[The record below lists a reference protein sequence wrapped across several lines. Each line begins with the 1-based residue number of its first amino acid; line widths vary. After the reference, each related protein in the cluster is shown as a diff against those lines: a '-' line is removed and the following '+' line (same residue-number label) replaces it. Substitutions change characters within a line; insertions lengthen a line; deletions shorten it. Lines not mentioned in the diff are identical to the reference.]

1 MRAIVLSELMEPS
14 ELALGE
20 APTPPLQEDALRIA
34 VHAAGCNFF
43 DILQCRGQYQVKPP
57 LPFIP
62 GAEIAGE
69 VLECGAAVQGFKPG
83 DRVLAMPGIGGF
95 AEQVVT
101 PARGVYR
108 VPDRM
113 RFDEAAALP
122 VTYPTS
128 WLALMRRAPVRE
140 GEVLLV
146 HAAAGGVGT
155 AAVQIGKARGARVIG
170 TVGGPD
176 KVEAARRAGADLVID
191 YNKEDFVLRVREET
205 GGRGADVIY
214 DPVGGEVF
222 DRSLKC
228 IAWNGRLLVIG
239 FAGGRIPELAVNRIL
254 LKNISLV
261 GVNFGGHLQKQPE
274 LARAAFEGVLAMYER
289 GEIAP
294 LIYHRYPLAEAARA
308 LLDLESR
315 KTWGK
320 LVLEPALPTDGTGG
334 RLTSE
339 QA

>member
-1 MRAIVLSELMEPS
+1 MRAIVVSELVDPA
-14 ELALGE
+14 ELVLGE
-20 APTPPLQEDALRIA
+20 APTPALHDDALRIA
-34 VHAAGCNFF
+34 VRAAGCNFF

-69 VLECGAAVQGFKPG
+69 VLECGADVQGFGPG
-83 DRVLAMPGIGGF
+83 DRVLAMPGIGGY

-108 VPDRM
+108 MPDGM

-122 VTYPTS
+122 VIYPTS
-128 WLALMRRAPVRE
+128 WLALMRRAPVSE
-140 GEVLLV
+140 GELLLV

-176 KVEAARRAGADLVID
+176 KVEAALRAGADSVID
-191 YNKEDFVLRVREET
+191 YNKEDFVARVLEES

-214 DPVGGEVF
+214 DPVGGDVF

-239 FAGGRIPELAVNRIL
+239 FAGGRIPEVAVNRIL

-261 GVNFGGHLQKQPE
+261 GVNFGAHLQKQPE
-274 LARAAFEGVLAMYER
+274 LARAAFEGVFAMYER

-294 LIYHRYPLAEAARA
+294 LIYHRYPLAEASRA
-308 LLDLESR
+308 LQDLQSR

-320 LVLEPALPTDGTGG
+320 LVLEPVP
-334 RLTSE
+334 S
-339 QA
+339 